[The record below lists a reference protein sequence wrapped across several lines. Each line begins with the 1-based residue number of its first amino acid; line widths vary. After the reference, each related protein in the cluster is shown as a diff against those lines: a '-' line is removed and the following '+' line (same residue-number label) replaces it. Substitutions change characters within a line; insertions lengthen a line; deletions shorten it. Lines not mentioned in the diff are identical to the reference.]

1 MQNHRKKKL
10 GIVEP
15 KVLEHVTLRM
25 LGRKIAISFVEFYS
39 SIELN
44 YGSKAKKSHTQAVD
58 EHHKIGVRDIL
69 EQNQTSRACV
79 F

>member
-25 LGRKIAISFVEFYS
+25 LGRTIAFSFVEF
-39 SIELN
+39 
-44 YGSKAKKSHTQAVD
+44 
-58 EHHKIGVRDIL
+58 
-69 EQNQTSRACV
+69 
-79 F
+79 